1 MGGIIG
7 RFDGSDEVSPY
18 LLVEKV
24 IADNDIETPDITN
37 GNHLMVGL
45 LIGYAFKIENFTMRA
60 AYAEG
65 YVLG

>member
-7 RFDGSDEVSPY
+7 RFDGSDEASPY

-24 IADNDIETPDITN
+24 IADNDIETPDLAN
-37 GNHLMVGL
+37 NNHLMIGL

-60 AYAEG
+60 AYTEG
-65 YVLG
+65 NVVG